1 MEARWSHIGALGG
14 FGRLWKDFGRL
25 WGDKEKEGR
34 QTQEE
39 RRKQNQKE
47 IYIYKLPINRS
58 SGRYFY
64 LDLDVLLLF
73 YSILFN
79 WGFGPRRAGKMI
91 LRSGASF

>member
-34 QTQEE
+34 KTQEE

-58 SGRYFY
+58 SGP
-64 LDLDVLLLF
+64 
-73 YSILFN
+73 ILSN
-79 WGFGPRRAGKMI
+79 T
-91 LRSGASF
+91 

>member
-1 MEARWSHIGALGG
+1 VLYPPFIHRYL
-14 FGRLWKDFGRL
+14 GRLRKDFGRL

-58 SGRYFY
+58 SGP
-64 LDLDVLLLF
+64 
-73 YSILFN
+73 ILSN
-79 WGFGPRRAGKMI
+79 I
-91 LRSGASF
+91 